1 QVILVGTGEPNLAL
15 DSYYGL
21 GILRSSDGGAHW
33 SLITAADSGAK
44 PFAGLGFSKIAFSTD
59 HPNLAV
65 AAASNFIFYPG
76 VSDSGQGLYY
86 SIDYGA
92 SWYSAVVKDGSA
104 LATQSSVSD
113 VAYNPL
119 AGKFFA
125 AMAWHG
131 IYSSSDGLNWT
142 RLPNQPG
149 GDVLNTTKC
158 PPGGAYTCPI
168 LRGEVAVRT
177 GKNEMY
183 VWYISGD
190 LTAGEFTDQGIWK
203 TTDGGATWSAISE
216 SGIENCG
223 DFEGCGA
230 AEQGWYSLEL
240 AAVPNGATATDLYAA
255 STNIYKCR
263 INSSNPSC
271 AAYPFLNL
279 THAYGCVPVG
289 SLAHV
294 HPSQHAISYMV
305 ASSGQAVMY
314 FGNDGGVYRA
324 LDGYGLS
331 SGACSQSPNAF
342 ESLNSTLGSLTS
354 LISLSQHPSEAGTI
368 LAGAAN
374 NGSAATDL
382 SHSGGNGTT
391 WIAVN
396 GGSGG
401 RTAISRSQPALWF
414 TANSGVSVQSCDRGI
429 ACLAQDF
436 AMAVSS
442 STLGGDA
449 GAFVTPYLIDPAAD
463 NRMLVGTCRVWR
475 GNSDG
480 SNFAALSFNFD
491 TGVDSPCSGSEEN
504 MISSLAGGGTS
515 GAEGSPIIYAGTAAG
530 RIFATTNAQAGPSG
544 WYDAT
549 PPLTGF
555 PISSIA
561 LNPADL
567 TGSTV
572 YASVMGFGVPHIWK
586 SADAG
591 VSWAD
596 VTGDLPDAPAD
607 SLLIDP
613 DNHQLVYVGT
623 DVGVFAADM
632 TQSATNWEEIGS
644 TLAAHSLPTVPVT
657 QLAMF
662 KSGELK
668 LLRAATYGRGA
679 WEMVLASPG
688 PDFVFSLNN
697 PVITLFAG
705 QEGSYTGELTSLY
718 GYSSAVTIAC
728 EAGGFLLDLCAGETV
743 TPTRGGTSYAVRT
756 RHGSVFDFNFNLIAT
771 GADLATT
778 VHRTAATLH
787 VVDFE
792 LDFAPGTPAPV
803 A

>member
-1 QVILVGTGEPNLAL
+1 MRSPLMANVARRALSLLLALGVSASAWAQQNTRPQAQAVPQERLNQELWFRSGRPPRPAASRDARAASLLRRAQEQKLNLRRKRVSAYSATSSPQETAWTPLGPAPMLSNASGSQGDLDWGAVSGRVTAIAVDPNDPTGNTVYIGGANGGVWKSSNAAAADANVVTWTPLTDHELTLSTGAIAVQPGNGQVILVGTGEPNLAL

-368 LAGAAN
+368 LAGA
-374 NGSAATDL
+374 
-382 SHSGGNGTT
+382 
-391 WIAVN
+391 
-396 GGSGG
+396 
-401 RTAISRSQPALWF
+401 
-414 TANSGVSVQSCDRGI
+414 
-429 ACLAQDF
+429 
-436 AMAVSS
+436 
-442 STLGGDA
+442 
-449 GAFVTPYLIDPAAD
+449 
-463 NRMLVGTCRVWR
+463 
-475 GNSDG
+475 
-480 SNFAALSFNFD
+480 
-491 TGVDSPCSGSEEN
+491 
-504 MISSLAGGGTS
+504 
-515 GAEGSPIIYAGTAAG
+515 
-530 RIFATTNAQAGPSG
+530 
-544 WYDAT
+544 
-549 PPLTGF
+549 
-555 PISSIA
+555 
-561 LNPADL
+561 
-567 TGSTV
+567 
-572 YASVMGFGVPHIWK
+572 
-586 SADAG
+586 
-591 VSWAD
+591 
-596 VTGDLPDAPAD
+596 
-607 SLLIDP
+607 
-613 DNHQLVYVGT
+613 
-623 DVGVFAADM
+623 
-632 TQSATNWEEIGS
+632 
-644 TLAAHSLPTVPVT
+644 
-657 QLAMF
+657 
-662 KSGELK
+662 
-668 LLRAATYGRGA
+668 
-679 WEMVLASPG
+679 
-688 PDFVFSLNN
+688 
-697 PVITLFAG
+697 
-705 QEGSYTGELTSLY
+705 
-718 GYSSAVTIAC
+718 
-728 EAGGFLLDLCAGETV
+728 
-743 TPTRGGTSYAVRT
+743 
-756 RHGSVFDFNFNLIAT
+756 
-771 GADLATT
+771 
-778 VHRTAATLH
+778 
-787 VVDFE
+787 
-792 LDFAPGTPAPV
+792 
-803 A
+803 